1 MILMAQLGGTP
12 ILILKA
18 GTERRTGKSAKEQN
32 FAAAMAIAEII
43 KSSLGPKGM
52 SKLLVDNLGDITISN
67 DGKTILDEIE
77 VEHPAAKM
85 MVEIAKTQY
94 NKVGDGTSTSVI
106 LAGELLKKAQSLL
119 DQDIHPNIIFH
130 GYRLAIKKAEEILEK
145 IGKKVDFQDKES
157 FKKVART
164 SMNSK
169 NIGGA
174 QEKFAEIAMQAI
186 MQIKNPIAGGYSV
199 DLDDVQ
205 IIKKSGKSIQDSE
218 LIYGLIV
225 DKEVVHSGM
234 PKRIPNA
241 KIAVIDAALEIEK
254 TEFTAE
260 VRVKSPAQLQT
271 FMDQEEKMLKDMT
284 DKIIAVGANAIF
296 CQKGIDDTAQDYLAK
311 AGVLSVRRVKRSD
324 MEKLTRAT
332 GARLINRIEDLTPES
347 LGTAEIVEE
356 GKVGKDNMIF
366 ITGCK
371 DPKAVSI
378 LVRGSSTNIVEE
390 ANRSMHDALCAV
402 RALVEDPISIAGGG
416 ASLMEISKQL
426 RVYATTVGGKEQLS
440 IESYAEA
447 LETIPRVLAE
457 NGGMDP
463 VEILAG
469 LRAKHEKSNGTDFGL
484 ELFSQKIVNMFD
496 AGIIEP
502 RSVLLQA
509 LHSATEVACMIVK
522 IDDVIVASKL
532 SKGPKMPGKEH
543 EIEE

>member
-1 MILMAQLGGTP
+1 MIYMAQLGGSP
-12 ILILKA
+12 ILILKE

-32 FAAAMAIAEII
+32 FAAAIAIAEII

-77 VEHPAAKM
+77 VEHPASKM

-94 NKVGDGTSTSVI
+94 NKVGDGTTTSVI
-106 LAGELLKKAQSLL
+106 IAGELLKKAQALL
-119 DQDIHPNIIFH
+119 DEDIHPNVIFH
-130 GYRLAIKKAEEILEK
+130 GYRLSMKKAEEILNK
-145 IGKKVDFQDKES
+145 IGKKVDFKDKEA

-169 NIGGA
+169 NILGA
-174 QEKFAEIAMQAI
+174 QEKFAEIAMNAI
-186 MQIKNPIAGGYSV
+186 MQVKTARNGGYVV

-205 IIKKSGKSIQDSE
+205 IIKKSGKSIQESE
-218 LIYGLIV
+218 LIYGLII

-234 PKRIPNA
+234 PKRISNA

-260 VRVKSPAQLQT
+260 IRIKSPAQLQKL
-271 FMDQEEKMLKDMT
+271 MDQEEKMLKDLT
-284 DKIIAVGANAIF
+284 EKIVSVGANVVF
-296 CQKGIDDTAQDYLAK
+296 CQKGIDDTAQDFLAK
-311 AGVLSVRRVKRSD
+311 AGVLAVRRVKRSD

-332 GARLINRIEDLTPES
+332 GAQLINQIEDMSPKS
-347 LGTAEIVEE
+347 LGTSECVEE
-356 GKVGKDNMIF
+356 VKVGKDNMIF

-390 ANRSMHDALCAV
+390 ANRSMHDALSAV
-402 RALVEDPISIAGGG
+402 KALVEDPTIIAGGG
-416 ASLMEISKQL
+416 AALIEVSKQL
-426 RVYATTVGGKEQLS
+426 REYATTIGGKEQLS
-440 IESYAEA
+440 IESYAET
-447 LETIPRVLAE
+447 LEIIPKILAE

-463 VEILAG
+463 VEAIAG
-469 LRAKHEKSNGTDFGL
+469 LRAKHEKSGGFDFGL
-484 ELFSQKIVNMFD
+484 ELFSQKIANMVD
-496 AGIIEP
+496 LGIIEP
-502 RSVLLQA
+502 KAVLLQA
-509 LHSATEVACMIVK
+509 LHSATEVASILVK

-532 SKGPKMPGKEH
+532 SKGPKMPGKQD
-543 EIEE
+543 EIDE